1 MSYNNGTVS
10 EKKYKELGSV
20 EREKKNYLQKV
31 DIMNNRLKNLKQK
44 QCELALKIQT
54 MKKYENN
61 RQSFQKFKETNQRE
75 LMYIRHKEEIDKKNQ
90 RDIVKK
96 EKVNRSENLK
106 CSMKKIQEEKKQKF
120 IETKAEHLFTVSMLT
135 QYNAHNYN
143 LKKCKCIQQKLSK
156 VKSDTNSE
164 KKKLALKLKM
174 ELSELEKYEERYLK
188 DLKKTTVFKSQLVK
202 QFNRR
207 LYEDNSRKA
216 NNSCG
221 NIPIDKYNSY
231 SYLNKK
237 EMRTLSSTSSKE
249 KKSNI

>member
-1 MSYNNGTVS
+1 
-10 EKKYKELGSV
+10 
-20 EREKKNYLQKV
+20 
-31 DIMNNRLKNLKQK
+31 
-44 QCELALKIQT
+44 
-54 MKKYENN
+54 
-61 RQSFQKFKETNQRE
+61 
-75 LMYIRHKEEIDKKNQ
+75 MYIRHKEEIDKKNQ

-135 QYNAHNYN
+135 QY
-143 LKKCKCIQQKLSK
+143 KCKCIQQKLSK

-164 KKKLALKLKM
+164 KKKLALNEKQNLLYSHKIEREKTEATKLKM

-188 DLKKTTVFKSQLVK
+188 DLKKTTVFKNQLVK